1 MIDRFFGTVGDLF
14 KSQGY
19 TGDEGPWSWGDAR
32 LIRGR
37 RNGFNQSDRYEYTYN
52 RKTLNWKGKP
62 GDGKPDVV
70 EPMIQ
75 ALHEARSAGK
85 EALRAW
91 LSENFDVDRT
101 LRYICTINYV
111 GTFDDMFQNHYLYR
125 KAEDQK
131 WCMFP

>member
-1 MIDRFFGTVGDLF
+1 
-14 KSQGY
+14 
-19 TGDEGPWSWGDAR
+19 
-32 LIRGR
+32 
-37 RNGFNQSDRYEYTYN
+37 
-52 RKTLNWKGKP
+52 
-62 GDGKPDVV
+62 
-70 EPMIQ
+70 MIQ
-75 ALHEARSAGK
+75 ALHEARNAGK

-131 WCMFP
+131 WCMFPWDMDNTLGALWTMERQPFPGSQ